1 MALSKV
7 NEILAEVQEDC
18 TVEEAAKT
26 FKAVKSLSM
35 RLFVFKDR
43 LDKALDRAI
52 NDFIKRAGGFS
63 VIGKLGLLLK
73 SDPVGSV
80 IMSDHKVFESFH
92 RSLFNRKTLS
102 QDIEYVLRDLEGDQ
116 VQTEA
121 LRQAFAEFKSTF
133 DGLVEAYLAPV
144 IDFDGLIQKLMD
156 IVASIE
162 KPLMWGDDLK
172 QKLPVII
179 G

>member
-1 MALSKV
+1 M
-7 NEILAEVQEDC
+7 LAEVQEDC
-18 TVEEAAKT
+18 SVEEAANT
-26 FKAVKSLSM
+26 FKACKALGL
-35 RLFVFKDR
+35 RLFVFKER

-52 NDFIKRAGGFS
+52 NDFIKRAGGFG

-102 QDIEYVLRDLEGDQ
+102 QDIEYVLRDLEGDR

-121 LRQAFAEFKSTF
+121 LRQAYAQFKATF
-133 DGLVEAYLAPV
+133 DAIVEEYLAPV
-144 IDFDGLIQKLMD
+144 IDFDGLVQKLMD
-156 IVASIE
+156 IVVGIE
-162 KPLMWGDDLK
+162 EPLAWGANLK
-172 QKLPVII
+172 RQLPLII